1 MARFLAA
8 AAAAAT
14 GVQVGS
20 AMVATRVVVDQTGP
34 TSLALLRYAIGF
46 CCLLPVVWLSAG
58 PVRFARRDVLP
69 MALLGITQFG
79 ILIALLN
86 YGLRFIPSARAAL
99 IFATFPLLT
108 MVLAAALGHE
118 RLTLPKILGVLLT
131 IAGVGVALGEKA
143 LQGGGAQE
151 WVGELAVFASAL
163 SGAVCSVL
171 YRPYLR
177 KYPAL
182 PVSAFAM
189 LASVGFLAILA
200 AGEGFFASPP
210 RFTPGG
216 WLAIVFIGL
225 SSGVGY
231 YLWLWALGHAPAT
244 QVTVF
249 LALSPITAAGLGALF
264 LGEAISGV
272 SAVGLACVALGLWLA
287 HWRAPAQ
294 NGLDVIEHEIGN
306 EKARAVDVPD
316 VPGGVEQEHL
326 EDVTVAAGEPAP
338 LIVDG
343 RAILAVALERVIQDA
358 LGRGGHEAPELGIGA
373 VDARVLGELGRR
385 VALRVEADREEDG
398 VPPQTLLL
406 ELCLEILEG
415 ETGQGAPE
423 ALRAGRV
430 DEADD

>member
-20 AMVATRVVVDQTGP
+20 AMVATRFVVDQTGP
-34 TSLALLRYAIGF
+34 TSLALLRYALGF

-69 MALLGITQFG
+69 IALLGITQFG

-86 YGLRFIPSARAAL
+86 YGLRFVPSARAAL

-143 LQGGGAQE
+143 LQGGGGQE

-200 AGEGFFASPP
+200 AGEGFFVSPP
-210 RFTPGG
+210 HFTPGG

-264 LGEAISGV
+264 LGEAISAA
-272 SAVGLACVALGLWLA
+272 SAVGLACVALGLWLS
-287 HWRAPAQ
+287 HWRAPA
-294 NGLDVIEHEIGN
+294 
-306 EKARAVDVPD
+306 P
-316 VPGGVEQEHL
+316 
-326 EDVTVAAGEPAP
+326 
-338 LIVDG
+338 
-343 RAILAVALERVIQDA
+343 
-358 LGRGGHEAPELGIGA
+358 
-373 VDARVLGELGRR
+373 
-385 VALRVEADREEDG
+385 
-398 VPPQTLLL
+398 
-406 ELCLEILEG
+406 
-415 ETGQGAPE
+415 
-423 ALRAGRV
+423 
-430 DEADD
+430 

>member
-20 AMVATRVVVDQTGP
+20 AMVATRFVVDQTGP
-34 TSLALLRYAIGF
+34 TSLALLRYVIGF

-69 MALLGITQFG
+69 IALLGITQFG

-108 MVLAAALGHE
+108 MVLAVALGHE

-131 IAGVGVALGEKA
+131 IAGVGLALGEKV

-151 WVGELAVFASAL
+151 WVGELAVFASAS
-163 SGAVCSVL
+163 SGAICSVL

-200 AGEGFFASPP
+200 AGEGFFVSPP

-216 WLAIVFIGL
+216 WLAIVFIG
-225 SSGVGY
+225 SSSAVGY

-249 LALSPITAAGLGALF
+249 LALSPVTAAALGALF
-264 LGEAISGV
+264 LGEAISAV
-272 SAVGLACVALGLWLA
+272 SAVGLACVALGLWLS
-287 HWRAPAQ
+287 HWRAPA
-294 NGLDVIEHEIGN
+294 
-306 EKARAVDVPD
+306 P
-316 VPGGVEQEHL
+316 
-326 EDVTVAAGEPAP
+326 
-338 LIVDG
+338 
-343 RAILAVALERVIQDA
+343 
-358 LGRGGHEAPELGIGA
+358 
-373 VDARVLGELGRR
+373 
-385 VALRVEADREEDG
+385 
-398 VPPQTLLL
+398 
-406 ELCLEILEG
+406 
-415 ETGQGAPE
+415 
-423 ALRAGRV
+423 
-430 DEADD
+430 

>member
-20 AMVATRVVVDQTGP
+20 AMVATRFVVDQTGP

-46 CCLLPVVWLSAG
+46 CCLLPVLCLSAG

-69 MALLGITQFG
+69 IALLGITQFG

-108 MVLAAALGHE
+108 MVLAATLGHE
-118 RLTLPKILGVLLT
+118 RLTVPKILGVLLT
-131 IAGVGVALGEKA
+131 IAGVGVALGENA
-143 LQGGGAQE
+143 LEGSRVQE

-189 LASVGFLAILA
+189 LASVGFLAIPA
-200 AGEGFFASPP
+200 AGEGFFATLP

-216 WLAIVFIGL
+216 WLAVVFIGVG
-225 SSGVGY
+225 SGVGY

-249 LALSPITAAGLGALF
+249 LSLSPITAASLGALF
-264 LGEAISGV
+264 LGEQISPRSV
-272 SAVGLACVALGLWLA
+272 LGLAGVAFGLWLA
-287 HWRAPAQ
+287 HFAPIPSASR
-294 NGLDVIEHEIGN
+294 H
-306 EKARAVDVPD
+306 
-316 VPGGVEQEHL
+316 
-326 EDVTVAAGEPAP
+326 
-338 LIVDG
+338 
-343 RAILAVALERVIQDA
+343 
-358 LGRGGHEAPELGIGA
+358 
-373 VDARVLGELGRR
+373 
-385 VALRVEADREEDG
+385 
-398 VPPQTLLL
+398 
-406 ELCLEILEG
+406 
-415 ETGQGAPE
+415 PE
-423 ALRAGRV
+423 AVPRR
-430 DEADD
+430 EQS

>member
-20 AMVATRVVVDQTGP
+20 AMVATRFVVDQTGP
-34 TSLALLRYAIGF
+34 TSLALLRYVIGF

-69 MALLGITQFG
+69 IAGLGITQFG

-108 MVLAAALGHE
+108 MVLAVALGHE

-131 IAGVGVALGEKA
+131 IAGVGLALGEKA

-151 WVGELAVFASAL
+151 WVGELAVFASAS

-200 AGEGFFASPP
+200 AGEGFFVSPP

-249 LALSPITAAGLGALF
+249 LALSPVTAAALGALF

-272 SAVGLACVALGLWLA
+272 SALPASPSASG
-287 HWRAPAQ
+287 WR
-294 NGLDVIEHEIGN
+294 
-306 EKARAVDVPD
+306 
-316 VPGGVEQEHL
+316 
-326 EDVTVAAGEPAP
+326 T
-338 LIVDG
+338 
-343 RAILAVALERVIQDA
+343 
-358 LGRGGHEAPELGIGA
+358 
-373 VDARVLGELGRR
+373 
-385 VALRVEADREEDG
+385 
-398 VPPQTLLL
+398 
-406 ELCLEILEG
+406 
-415 ETGQGAPE
+415 GAPSLPE
-423 ALRAGRV
+423 SS
-430 DEADD
+430 